1 MWLIAKQ
8 RLYVKSELMLPKGEK
23 SKHKKKVDNEAALE
37 MREVESSELDLK
49 EIGQHNY
56 DILIR
61 KLSAN
66 LARKI

>member
-49 EIGQHNY
+49 EMM
-56 DILIR
+56 LINSR
-61 KLSAN
+61 IVLS
-66 LARKI
+66 